1 MDAGRGG
8 AMEKNEEIT
17 ALRNFLRDKVDA
29 LLDQQAAARDRGDL
43 VLFDRIGLQV
53 LEMEHRSRMLG
64 RLEFAEAT
72 AKLAE
77 KVAMVNEA
85 RADLDAAIAEIER
98 FRDFLKTVAKFLGL
112 VDKVIDFLA

>member
-1 MDAGRGG
+1 
-8 AMEKNEEIT
+8 MEKNAEIS
-17 ALRNFLRDKVDA
+17 ALRAYLREKVDE
-29 LLDQQAAARDRGDL
+29 LLQQQADARDRGDL
-43 VLFDRIGLQV
+43 TLFDRIGLQI
-53 LEMEHRSRMLG
+53 LEVEHRSRMLG

-77 KVAMVNEA
+77 KVAVVNEA
-85 RADLDAAIAEIER
+85 REDLDAAIREIER